1 MMIDIAEEVVAIIAE
16 VSSKKEEDIN
26 LDKSLLDLGLD
37 SIELTDVFTKIE
49 ERFDINIDPDKAN
62 EMSNKKI
69 IIIIEYLKEYKN

>member
-69 IIIIEYLKEYKN
+69 ITIIEYLKEYKN

>member
-1 MMIDIAEEVVAIIAE
+1 MMIDTAEEIVAIIAE
-16 VSSKKEEDIN
+16 VSSKKEEEID

-69 IIIIEYLKEYKN
+69 ITIIEYLKEYKN